1 MSDIIDL
8 LRTKAEDL
16 IASINRAGGLR
27 ATVDALRRQM
37 AISDRRRAVAR
48 AKADIKRLDEQ
59 ITDLVTAVG
68 LQTVAL
74 HEAGRLGI
82 PELDPLCAQIVE
94 LRATHHDLEQ
104 ELARLDAEAEAAAR
118 AQQAESRCPAC
129 GRSVEAGL
137 RFCPY
142 CGATL
147 QPANRSCPYCH
158 SPLRPQARFCSRCGR
173 PVDKPSPAGASGSGE
188 G

>member
-16 IASINRAGGLR
+16 IASVNRAGGLR
-27 ATVDALRRQM
+27 ATVEALRRQM
-37 AISDRRRAVAR
+37 AISDWRRAVAR

-74 HEAGRLGI
+74 HEAGKLAI

-94 LRATHHDLEQ
+94 LRGTHRDLER
-104 ELARLDAEAEAAAR
+104 ELARLEAEAEAAAK
-118 AQQAESRCPAC
+118 AQETESRCPAC

-137 RFCPY
+137 RFCPH

-147 QPANRSCPYCH
+147 HPSGRTCPYCH
-158 SPLRPQARFCSRCGR
+158 SPLRSQARFCSQCGK
-173 PVDKPSPAGASGSGE
+173 PVGDPSSGGLSGSP
-188 G
+188 

>member
-8 LRTKAEDL
+8 FRTKAEDL

-27 ATVDALRRQM
+27 ATVEALRRQM

-48 AKADIKRLDEQ
+48 AKADIKRLNEQ

-74 HEAGRLGI
+74 HEASRLAI
-82 PELDPLCAQIVE
+82 PELDSLCAQIVE
-94 LRATHHDLEQ
+94 LRATLRDLER
-104 ELARLDAEAEAAAR
+104 ELSRLEAEAEEAAK
-118 AQQAESRCPAC
+118 AQEAESRCPAC
-129 GRSVEAGL
+129 GRPVEAGL

-142 CGATL
+142 CGVTL
-147 QPANRSCPYCH
+147 QPSIETCPYCQ

-173 PVDKPSPAGASGSGE
+173 RLEHPDSTHSSE
-188 G
+188 ST